1 MNLIIEDLKQS
12 IREKKVILFV
22 GAGVSKNINLP
33 LFSELI
39 DEVANML
46 DYDPDVFK
54 TLSNYQ
60 SLVEYYQ
67 IKKNGICNLNKYMNV
82 QWHKQ
87 GTDVLDKTNIYKNIV
102 ELDFPIIY
110 TTNYD
115 NWLEKA
121 FDYYQKNY
129 VKVVGVKDFVNI
141 NNAITQIIKFH
152 GDFEDDSSI
161 VLTESSYFERLD
173 FSSPLDI
180 KLQSD
185 MLGMSILFIGYSLE
199 DVNMRFLLYK
209 LSKIWEKH
217 KDIRPASYIFMT
229 RPNEVEQIILETRG
243 ITSIV
248 SNDDDP
254 GSGLTTFLESLKC

>member
-1 MNLIIEDLKQS
+1 MS
-12 IREKKVILFV
+12 
-22 GAGVSKNINLP
+22 G
-33 LFSELI
+33 
-39 DEVANML
+39 
-46 DYDPDVFK
+46 YDPEVFK

-67 IKKNGICNLNKYMNV
+67 IKRKGIGDLRSFMGV

-87 GTDVLDKTNIYKNIV
+87 NIDVLDETTIYKNIV

-121 FDYYQKNY
+121 FNYYHKEY
-129 VKVVGVKDFVNI
+129 VKIVGVKDFTEI
-141 NNAITQIIKFH
+141 NNKATQIIKFH
-152 GDFEDDSSI
+152 GDFSDDKSI
-161 VLTESSYFERLD
+161 VLTESSYFDRLD

-185 MLGMSILFIGYSLE
+185 MLGMTIIYIGYSLE

-217 KDIRPASYIFMT
+217 KDLRPKSYIFLT
-229 RPNEVEQIILETRG
+229 RPNEVEETILQSRG
-243 ITSIV
+243 IIPIV
-248 SNDDDP
+248 SDFDNS
-254 GSGLTTFLESLKC
+254 GQGLTDFLEKLRD

>member
-1 MNLIIEDLKQS
+1 MNYIEDLKQS
-12 IREKKVILFV
+12 IREKKAILFV
-22 GAGVSKNINLP
+22 GAGVSKNIDLP

-39 DEVANML
+39 DEVARIL
-46 DYDPDVFK
+46 GYEPDVFK

-67 IKKNGICNLNKYMNV
+67 IKNKGIGNLRSYMDV
-82 QWHKQ
+82 QWHKK
-87 GTDVLDKTNIYKNIV
+87 GIDVFNETSIYQNIV

-115 NWLEKA
+115 NWLERA
-121 FDYYQKNY
+121 FKYYQKDY
-129 VKVVGVKDFVNI
+129 VKIVGVKDFVDI
-141 NNAITQIIKFH
+141 NNKTTQIIKFH
-152 GDFEDDSSI
+152 GDFSDDSSI
-161 VLTESSYFERLD
+161 VLTESSYFDRLD

-185 MLGMSILFIGYSLE
+185 MLGMTILYIGYSLE

-217 KDIRPASYIFMT
+217 KDIRPTSYIFLT
-229 RPNEVEQIILETRG
+229 KPNEVEQTILQSRG
-243 ITSIV
+243 IIPIV
-248 SNDDDP
+248 SNTDNP
-254 GSGLTTFLESLKC
+254 GEGLTAFLESLKDK

>member
-1 MNLIIEDLKQS
+1 MNNIEELKES
-12 IREKKVILFV
+12 IRQKKVILFV

-39 DEVANML
+39 TEVAKMSG
-46 DYDPDVFK
+46 YDPEVFK

-67 IKKNGICNLNKYMNV
+67 IKRKGIGDLRSFMDV

-87 GTDVLDKTNIYKNIV
+87 NIDILDKTTIYKNIV

-115 NWLEKA
+115 NWLERA
-121 FDYYQKNY
+121 FNHYQKEF
-129 VKVVGVKDFVNI
+129 VKIVGVKDFVEI
-141 NNAITQIIKFH
+141 NNNATQIIKFH
-152 GDFEDDSSI
+152 GDFSDDKSI
-161 VLTESSYFERLD
+161 VLTESSYFDRLD

-185 MLGMSILFIGYSLE
+185 MLGMTILYIGYSLE

-217 KDIRPASYIFMT
+217 KDIRPKSYIFLT
-229 RPNEVEQIILETRG
+229 RPNEVEETILQSRG
-243 ITSIV
+243 ITPIV
-248 SNDDDP
+248 SDFDDP
-254 GSGLTTFLESLKC
+254 KQGLTDFLERLRI